1 MAKPKIEDSVLKD
14 TQGTILIRY
23 EVKDIVKARRNQ
35 LIMGVVMAILC
46 VEFILL
52 ALEPSPIY
60 GAIAVIFGLV
70 SYLFIRG
77 SRLNNRILQKAY
89 QLTKEDT
96 QQ

>member
-1 MAKPKIEDSVLKD
+1 MTKPKIEDSILKD

-52 ALEPSPIY
+52 ALEPSPID

-96 QQ
+96 QK

>member
-52 ALEPSPIY
+52 ALEPSPID
-60 GAIAVIFGLV
+60 GAIAAIFALV

-89 QLTKEDT
+89 QLTQGDK
-96 QQ
+96 

>member
-1 MAKPKIEDSVLKD
+1 MTKPKIEDSILKD

-52 ALEPSPIY
+52 ALEPSPID